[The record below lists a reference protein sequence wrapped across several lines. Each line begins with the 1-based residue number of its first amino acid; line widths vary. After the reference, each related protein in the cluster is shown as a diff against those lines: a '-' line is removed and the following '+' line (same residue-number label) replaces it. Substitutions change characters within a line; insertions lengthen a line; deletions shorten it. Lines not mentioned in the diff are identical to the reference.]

1 MFNLL
6 LQFTGKINCPDMKG
20 WSFNDLHQFSN
31 VSGIKL
37 SIKGT
42 GTVTSQSVAK
52 GAELKSGEKIKV
64 NLKE

>member
-1 MFNLL
+1 
-6 LQFTGKINCPDMKG
+6 MKG